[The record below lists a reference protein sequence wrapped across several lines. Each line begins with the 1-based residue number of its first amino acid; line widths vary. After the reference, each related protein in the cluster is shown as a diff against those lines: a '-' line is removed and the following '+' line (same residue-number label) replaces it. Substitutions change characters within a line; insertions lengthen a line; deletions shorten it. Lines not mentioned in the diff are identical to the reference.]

1 MPIVN
6 FQTLD
11 NPISEIISIDQ
22 CCDTSYETLS
32 NVLCNVATIM
42 PFRVKFQTIDIGG
55 FSPSNPAPIG
65 IAVIGFN
72 NYIL

>member
-1 MPIVN
+1 MPIVQFN
-6 FQTLD
+6 TID
-11 NPISEIISIDQ
+11 NPISEIISTDN

-42 PFRVKFQTIDIGG
+42 PFRVMFQNIDFGG
-55 FSPSNPAPIG
+55 YSHSNPAPIG
-65 IAVIGFN
+65 IAIFGFN

>member
-1 MPIVN
+1 MPIIN
-6 FQTLD
+6 FETLD
-11 NPISEIISIDQ
+11 NPISEIISTDN

-65 IAVIGFN
+65 IAIIGFN